1 MPSWSGLIRRV
12 PLQGRK
18 RALAKT
24 ILYRTLMIAITIG
37 VSFAVTRDVTAA
49 VNIGIATNA
58 LKTLTYYGYERLWD
72 HLTWGLSPEHHQTK
86 GGPHH

>member
-1 MPSWSGLIRRV
+1 MPSRVGLIRRV
-12 PLQGRK
+12 PLQDRK

-24 ILYRTLMIAITIG
+24 ILYRTLMIVITIG

-49 VNIGIATNA
+49 VNIGIVSNA

-72 HLTWGLSPEHHQTK
+72 HLAWGLSPE
-86 GGPHH
+86 